1 MAELIFFIVFAI
13 GAIAGSLGV
22 VLARNPIN
30 SAISLVIGFFF
41 VAGTYVLLSASF
53 MGVIQVLVYAG
64 AIMVLFLFVL
74 MLLNLGDEEL
84 GDGKIGFHQLVGTA
98 MSVAF
103 VVLLAQTI
111 HATSFAQ
118 TRMVAESVP
127 EGFGEV
133 ASIGTAL
140 ITTFVLPFEMA
151 AVLLLTGIVSAVV
164 IAKKRF

>member
-22 VLARNPIN
+22 VLARNPVN
-30 SAISLVIGFFF
+30 SALSLVIGFFF

-74 MLLNLGDEEL
+74 MLLNLGDEDL
-84 GDGKIGFHQLVGTA
+84 GDGKIGFHQLVGVA
-98 MSVAF
+98 MSIAL

-111 HATSFAQ
+111 HATGFAQ

-140 ITTFVLPFEMA
+140 ITTYVLPFEMA

-164 IAKKRF
+164 VAKKRF